1 MKTVFKKSVAVMLA
15 VLIFV
20 SAGIAGLTASAKET
34 EGTLSFETK
43 FFRYN
48 EALGDW
54 DEVSIVNKGDNLKA
68 RVYVDTDYFTNS
80 GELLFFYNNDFFE
93 VDYQKNE
100 ILEAAVNPYYE
111 QACNM
116 EGQIVVFGDG
126 HQAINRMIEQ
136 GTVTAEFA
144 SKHTGVAMLYM
155 FGIQKTNMK
164 LDGEEWLFEFNL
176 TVKEDAQGTSGD
188 FFVLESTVMTPENEH
203 GFVNVPFGKEGEY
216 VENTEALFGVDID
229 INVKNNPVSLETVP
243 EEEKFTLTLNA
254 NGGTFA
260 DGTEIM
266 TDSLAEGEEA
276 YLPDDLTKTGYAF
289 AGWTGENGEAVDSF
303 VMPSQDTE
311 LVANWAPAGDTAYT
325 VNTYLMKFDGVTY
338 DVEQELCYGTT
349 DESVQVVPEEI
360 EGFTFDESKSETE
373 TVILPDGTAEI
384 NLYYTRNQYDFT
396 TYVDGEF
403 FAQYSYLYGETVTE
417 TDIPRK
423 VGYNF
428 VEWVIKGTENKV
440 VFPIEMPAE
449 NLELEAVYE
458 TAEFTATFNTDGG
471 NEIEPVTVRYGED
484 FVLPSA
490 TKTGYSFAFWRD
502 SNGAMYGAGQTVT
515 MPANNVEFKAV
526 WLVQSY
532 SVTYIIGKN
541 TVKFDVVPGE
551 TLPQPDM
558 SAYENIEFLNWVD
571 GNGRI
576 ATPPEVM
583 PENNL
588 TFYAKFNY
596 IYVDETYGITISFLN
611 DCFDYYG
618 EDLTFTVEKKTFD
631 KASGGINVSGKNY
644 KQLERYYIGFRYGS
658 TPIQPKAS
666 KSVLISV
673 PVPVAYKDGTNF
685 LFVYYYEENTT
696 HSKIDAIKNGNSA
709 AFRVSASG
717 EFEVCVETGATVKT
731 LPSKTSYFYKE
742 ALDLSGLAFE
752 MLGSNG
758 EMIVVTDTS
767 KMNVT
772 GYNPKK
778 IGVQTVTVEC
788 DGASS
793 QFNVSVS
800 YAWWQTLI
808 RILLLGFLWY

>member
-43 FFRYN
+43 FFRYD

-80 GELLFFYNNDFFE
+80 GELLFFYNNDFFA

-155 FGIQKTNMK
+155 FGIQNTNMK

-188 FFVLESTVMTPENEH
+188 FFVLESTVMAPENEH
-203 GFVNVPFGKEGEY
+203 GFVNVPFGKEGGY

-229 INVKNNPVSLETVP
+229 LNVKHNPVSLETVP

-266 TDSLAEGEEA
+266 TASLAEGEEA
-276 YLPDDLTKTGYAF
+276 NLPADLTKTGYAF
-289 AGWTGENGEAVDSF
+289 AGWTDGNGEAVDSF

-360 EGFTFDESKSETE
+360 EGFTFDESRSETE

-551 TLPQPDM
+551 ALPQPDM

-576 ATPPEVM
+576 AVLPEVM

-596 IYVDETYGITISFLN
+596 IYVDETYGITISFPN

-631 KASGGINVSGKNY
+631 KASGGINVYGKNY

-742 ALDLSGLAFE
+742 ALDLSGIAFE

-772 GYNPKK
+772 GYNPKR